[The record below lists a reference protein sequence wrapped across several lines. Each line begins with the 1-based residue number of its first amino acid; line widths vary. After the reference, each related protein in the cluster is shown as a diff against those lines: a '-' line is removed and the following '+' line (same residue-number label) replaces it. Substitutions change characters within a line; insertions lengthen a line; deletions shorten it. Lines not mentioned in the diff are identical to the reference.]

1 MNQAESIEFA
11 RTFLQDIISFFG
23 ENIEVTAT
31 QEDDIIELYVE
42 SSDSNSILIGRNAE
56 TLRSLQYVVS
66 TALRNK
72 DAELT
77 RVNVD
82 IADYKKQREEKL
94 AEKARG
100 WIEAV
105 RETGDSHVARI
116 NAADRRIVHRV
127 ASEYDDIQ
135 TFSEGEGRDRHI
147 IIAQSDHFTI
157 EFNIYM
163 KRSKKV

>member
-1 MNQAESIEFA
+1 MDHQQALDFA
-11 RTFLQDIISFFG
+11 QEYLQNIVAFFGQNLDVEASLEDEIISLH
-23 ENIEVTAT
+23 I
-31 QEDDIIELYVE
+31 E
-42 SSDSNSILIGRNAE
+42 SSDLNSILIGRNAE
-56 TLRSLQYVVS
+56 TLRSLQFIVS
-66 TALRNK
+66 TALRNQGSS
-72 DAELT
+72 LT

-82 IADYKKQREEKL
+82 VADYKKQREEKL

-147 IIAQSDHFTI
+147 IIAQKTS
-157 EFNIYM
+157 
-163 KRSKKV
+163 